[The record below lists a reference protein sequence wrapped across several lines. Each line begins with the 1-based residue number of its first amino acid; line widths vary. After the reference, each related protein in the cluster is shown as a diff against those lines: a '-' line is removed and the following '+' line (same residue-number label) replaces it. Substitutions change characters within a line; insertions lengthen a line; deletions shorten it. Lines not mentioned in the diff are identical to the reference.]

1 MNHEER
7 GKEPKA
13 AGQGRVRRS
22 GEFLWRPDMQEAPLR
37 DRSRLP
43 DASKKL
49 EFIAPKEIV
58 VAIERV
64 VTDSIGMDKGE
75 IPAAVLRLLLGFR
88 RTTEGAQR
96 LVIEVLDSIITEGRL
111 TEEGNHVSLKGER

>member
-64 VTDSIGMDKGE
+64 VTDSFGMDKGE

-88 RTTEGAQR
+88 RMTEGAQR
-96 LVIEVLDSIITEGRL
+96 LVIEVLDRIITEGRL

>member
-7 GKEPKA
+7 GNEPKA

-49 EFIAPKEIV
+49 EFIAPEEIAA
-58 VAIERV
+58 AIERV
-64 VTDSIGMDKGE
+64 VADSFGIHKSE
-75 IPAAVLRLLLGFR
+75 IPAAVVRLLLGFR
-88 RTTEGAQR
+88 RTTEGAQK
-96 LVIEVLDSIITEGRL
+96 LVTEVLDGIVAEGRL
-111 TEEGNHVSLKGER
+111 TEEGDQVSLKG